1 MPTYCEKVIL
11 FEKDDAI
18 YFIGR
23 MKVILV
29 LFLCLGL
36 CKHVLPSGG

>member
-11 FEKDDAI
+11 FEKHDAV
-18 YFIGR
+18 YFIVGVK
-23 MKVILV
+23 MIPL

-36 CKHVLPSGG
+36 CKHLLPSGG

>member
-23 MKVILV
+23 MKMIPLLMPLLRLLQISVT
-29 LFLCLGL
+29 
-36 CKHVLPSGG
+36 

>member
-11 FEKDDAI
+11 FEKHDAI

-23 MKVILV
+23 MKIILLLIPLLRPLQV
-29 LFLCLGL
+29 P
-36 CKHVLPSGG
+36 VT

>member
-11 FEKDDAI
+11 FDKDDGI
-18 YFIGR
+18 NFIDR
-23 MKVILV
+23 MRMIPL

-36 CKHVLPSGG
+36 QTPLPSSG